1 MYGKGVAPQL
11 RLGLFV
17 MESFK
22 VGGRITI
29 YSGKDLDRLHV
40 VVPVVHT
47 LFTQISESV
56 FLDAQDD
63 TFGLGKFI
71 NCDRKARDA
80 VLQL

>member
-1 MYGKGVAPQL
+1 M
-11 RLGLFV
+11 RLGFFV

-29 YSGKDLDRLHV
+29 YSGKDLDRLHIAA
-40 VVPVVHT
+40 PVV
-47 LFTQISESV
+47 QISESV

>member
-40 VVPVVHT
+40 VVPVVHSLFRYQRVFSWMHKTT
-47 LFTQISESV
+47 LSDF
-56 FLDAQDD
+56 
-63 TFGLGKFI
+63 GKFI
-71 NCDRKARDA
+71 NCDRRAREE